1 MAYLSTPDPSAPNDG
16 AVYQYNFQLLS
27 VAVSLVYAY
36 GLGLPAALWASLRY
50 MGVDASEWSLVE
62 AWAVWGYVQF
72 IWIPVAVCFCFS

>member
-1 MAYLSTPDPSAPNDG
+1 M
-16 AVYQYNFQLLS
+16 
-27 VAVSLVYAY
+27 YAY

-62 AWAVWGYVQF
+62 AWAVWGYGQF